1 MKVTVCVEKQAGKK
15 NCSCFVE
22 ENLGKVGLC
31 GYGPT
36 VDSAVEDLL
45 VTRQESIEEG
55 HDIPELE
62 MTFKYDL
69 WAFFDKFP
77 MNATLVAKQIGINAS
92 LMRQYIAGQKQP
104 GKKRIEQIQEGIRNI
119 GKQLSGVSL
128 VRY

>member
-22 ENLGKVGLC
+22 EDLGKVGLC

-45 VTRQESIEEG
+45 VARLESIGEG
-55 HDIPELE
+55 YDIPELE

-92 LMRQYIAGQKQP
+92 IYSRKEATW
-104 GKKRIEQIQEGIRNI
+104 
-119 GKQLSGVSL
+119 
-128 VRY
+128 

>member
-22 ENLGKVGLC
+22 EDLGKIGLC

-45 VTRQESIEEG
+45 VARQESIGEG

>member
-1 MKVTVCVEKQAGKK
+1 MKVTVCVEKQAGEK

-22 ENLGKVGLC
+22 EDLGQVGLC
-31 GYGPT
+31 GYGAT

-45 VTRQESIEEG
+45 VARQESIEDG
-55 HDIPELE
+55 YDIPELE

-104 GKKRIEQIQEGIRNI
+104 SKKRVEQIQEGIRSI
-119 GKQLSGVSL
+119 GKQLSDISL
-128 VRY
+128 VRC

>member
-45 VTRQESIEEG
+45 VARQESIEEG

-92 LMRQYIAGQKQP
+92 LMRQYIAGQKHP